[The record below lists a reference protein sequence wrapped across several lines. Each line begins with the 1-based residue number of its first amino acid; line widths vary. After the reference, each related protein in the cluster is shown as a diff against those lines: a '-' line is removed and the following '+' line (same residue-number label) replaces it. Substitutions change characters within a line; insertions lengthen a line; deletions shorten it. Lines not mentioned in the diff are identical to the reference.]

1 MGYEELKGVAELAK
15 EKDLYF
21 VVEVTIP
28 GQDETEFIANK
39 PSSIDNKL
47 AYYLGVYNEQL
58 EHKMNN
64 QVKIVNCM
72 ACDLSFL
79 ANEATEEDVEG
90 VI

>member
-21 VVEVTIP
+21 VVDMTIP

-39 PSSIDNKL
+39 PSSIDYKL
-47 AYYLGVYNEQL
+47 AYYLGFYNEKL
-58 EHKMNN
+58 EHRMNN
-64 QVKIVNCM
+64 QLKIVNCM
-72 ACDLSFL
+72 ACDFSFL
-79 ANEATEEDVEG
+79 AYEPTEEDVEG

>member
-39 PSSIDNKL
+39 QAGRNKPKL
-47 AYYLGVYNEQL
+47 TPA
-58 EHKMNN
+58 N
-64 QVKIVNCM
+64 Q
-72 ACDLSFL
+72 
-79 ANEATEEDVEG
+79 
-90 VI
+90 

>member
-1 MGYEELKGVAELAK
+1 MGYEDLKGIAELAK

-79 ANEATEEDVEG
+79 DCQDIDDNDVEM
-90 VI
+90 V

>member
-1 MGYEELKGVAELAK
+1 MGYENLKNIASIAK
-15 EKDLYF
+15 EKNICF
-21 VVEVTIP
+21 IVEVTIP

-79 ANEATEEDVEG
+79 AYEPTEEDVEG